1 MTAQSMFSGS
11 SQGARR
17 RLAAAL
23 SIGLVA
29 ASCSGAASPTAAP
42 SLVAPSPSPTVAA
55 ATAAPTSPSIAPT
68 AVPTAIATASAGAA
82 AAVLW
87 TGPKLTTTPM
97 AAADS
102 AKVDATVAGA
112 LTAYPDIPGMWVGV
126 WDPDKGSYAQAYGES
141 VKGGAKAAIAE
152 HGRIGSVTKTFTV
165 TAVLEQVA
173 QGKLRLDSTIA
184 DVLPDLAA
192 MYPTI
197 AKITVKQ
204 LAGMT
209 SGIQDYANTGV
220 VLKGVV
226 ADPTKVWTA
235 DELIAAAMTLPV
247 AAPGTGG
254 YSTTN
259 TQILA
264 KMLEK
269 LTGKSAEQVVTE
281 VAQQAGLTDTMLQA
295 PDVVAMPDPS
305 SHGYIGSKA
314 AADLTKL
321 GAPVKPGTDV
331 TDWTASWGQAGGGM
345 YSTVADLGKWA
356 ATGLGTSL
364 LPADLAAQRFATTK
378 IPEGNYGLG
387 LQDWGKGWVGH
398 TGQLIGW
405 ESWVA
410 YNKETGAA
418 FVAIINDTSSIEG
431 PVVVGMTLFPTLIG
445 MLGG

>member
-29 ASCSGAASPTAAP
+29 ASCSGAVAPTGAP
-42 SLVAPSPSPTVAA
+42 SAAAPSPSPTVVL
-55 ATAAPTSPSIAPT
+55 ATAAPASPSAAPT
-68 AVPTAIATASAGAA
+68 AVPTASPSAAASA
-82 AAVLW
+82 LW

-97 AAADS
+97 AAADA
-102 AKVDATVAGA
+102 AKVDATVAA
-112 LTAYPDIPGMWVGV
+112 AMAAYPDIPGMWIGV
-126 WDPDKGSYAQAYGES
+126 WDPDKGFYAQAYGES

-165 TAVLEQVA
+165 TAILEQVA
-173 QGKLRLDSTIA
+173 AGKLRLDSTIA
-184 DVLPDLAA
+184 EVLPDLAA
-192 MYPTI
+192 KYPAI

-220 VLKGVV
+220 VLKPFI
-226 ADPTKVWTA
+226 ADPTKVWTS
-235 DELIAAAMTLPV
+235 DELIAAGMTLPV

-259 TQILA
+259 TEILA

-269 LTGKSAEQVVTE
+269 LTGKPAEEVVTD
-281 VAQQAGLTDTMLQA
+281 VAKQAGLTETALLA
-295 PDVVAMPDPS
+295 PDVVKMPDPS
-305 SHGYIGSKA
+305 SHGYIGTKA
-314 AADLTKL
+314 AADLAKM
-321 GAPVKPGTDV
+321 GATVKAGTDV
-331 TDWTASWGQAGGGM
+331 TDWNVSWGQAGGGM

-364 LPADLAAQRFATTK
+364 LPADLAAQRFVTTK
-378 IPEGNYGLG
+378 IPEGKYGLG
-387 LQDWGKGWVGH
+387 LLDWGQGWIGH
-398 TGQLIGW
+398 TGQLMGW

-418 FVAIINDTSSIEG
+418 FVAIINDTSSLEG
-431 PVVVGMTLFPTLIG
+431 PVIAGVNLFPTLIG
-445 MLGG
+445 IAGG